1 MMDPYFWRIN
11 SPLELFLSQC
21 QCDQEASPLDVH
33 DLSGVSEWIHS
44 GVKCELK
51 DVNLGRAGNR
61 ESSFLLWSTGLDVNQ
76 SDSYKWS
83 KAAVNGTQQYTKY

>member
-1 MMDPYFWRIN
+1 MDIIDPYLWRN
-11 SPLELFLSQC
+11 DSPLELFLSQC
-21 QCDQEASPLDVH
+21 QCDQGASPLDVH
-33 DLSGVSEWIHS
+33 DLSGESEWIHS

-76 SDSYKWS
+76 SDSYKSS
-83 KAAVNGTQQYTKY
+83 KAAVNGTQH